1 MAIQKFTGPEYGKVT
16 AFLQATDILLI
27 VGTLWLLTELYELRW
42 QWEYSIA
49 ILWTIGLF
57 LVAVHFSDVYRSWRG
72 SLLRSREFMRLLG
85 AWLIVVLALLFLGFV
100 TKTSEIYSRRLFLS
114 WFVIAPLVLVVWRG
128 WLQII
133 LGEMR
138 SRGINTRTVAIVG
151 ASELG
156 GHLAQT
162 ILDSPWM
169 GLRPLGF
176 YDSRLPSGLRPLNRG
191 PIDVIGN
198 LEKLVKH
205 AHEGKIDMVYI
216 ALPMRAETRIRQ
228 LIAKLSD
235 TTVSVYLVPDFLMY
249 DLLRASW
256 GNVGDL
262 PVVSISETPF
272 YGVDGFVKRMEDV
285 ILSSLFLMLVA
296 VPMIFIAIGVKL
308 SSPGPLFFRQ
318 RRYGLRGNQIEVWKF
333 RTMSAWEDDD
343 NVVQAKKNDPRVTRF
358 GAFLR
363 RTSLDE
369 IPQLI
374 NVLQGNMSLV
384 GPRPHAV
391 AHNEHYRKQID
402 RYMLRHKVKPGIT
415 GLAQV
420 NGWRGETNTLD
431 KMQKRIEFDLAYIQN
446 WSLWLDI
453 KIIFR
458 TMFIIF
464 SDKNAY

>member
-1 MAIQKFTGPEYGKVT
+1 VAIQKFTGPEYGKIS
-16 AFLQATDILLI
+16 AFLQVTDILLI
-27 VGTLWLLTELYELRW
+27 VATLWLLSVLYELRW
-42 QWEYSIA
+42 LKEYSTA
-49 ILWTIGLF
+49 ILWTIGFF

-72 SLLRSREFMRLLG
+72 SLLRSREFVRLLG
-85 AWLIVVLALLFLGFV
+85 AWLVVVLALLFLGYI
-100 TKTSEIYSRRLFLS
+100 TKTSQDYSRQLFLT
-114 WFVIAPLVLVVWRG
+114 WFIITPLILAVWRG

-133 LGEMR
+133 LGELR
-138 SRGINTRTVAIVG
+138 RRGFNTRTVAIVG

-156 GHLAQT
+156 AHLAET
-162 ILDSPWM
+162 ILEAPWM
-169 GLRPLGF
+169 GLRPVGF
-176 YDSRLPSGLRPLNRG
+176 YDGRRPSGLRPLKRG
-191 PIDVIGN
+191 PIDVVGN
-198 LEKLVKH
+198 FENLIKH
-205 AHEGKIDMVYI
+205 AHEGRIDMVYI
-216 ALPMRAETRIRQ
+216 ALPMRAETRVRE

-249 DLLRASW
+249 DLLHASW

-272 YGVDGFVKRMEDV
+272 YGVDGFVKRMEDI
-285 ILSSLFLMLVA
+285 ILAGGLIMLFA
-296 VPMIFIAIGVKL
+296 IPMILISIGVKL
-308 SSPGPLFFRQ
+308 SSPGPLFFKQ
-318 RRYGLRGNQIEVWKF
+318 RRYGLRGDQIEVWKF
-333 RTMSAWEDDD
+333 RTMSVLEDDD
-343 NVVQAKKNDPRVTRF
+343 KVVQAKKNDPRVTRF

-369 IPQLI
+369 LPQLI
-374 NVLQGNMSLV
+374 NVLQGNMSMV

-420 NGWRGETNTLD
+420 NGWRGETETLD

-453 KIIFR
+453 KIIFQ
-458 TMFIIF
+458 TMFVVF
-464 SDKNAY
+464 SDKHAY

>member
-1 MAIQKFTGPEYGKVT
+1 MAIQKFTGPEYGKIS
-16 AFLQATDILLI
+16 AFLQVTDILLI
-27 VGTLWLLTELYELRW
+27 VGSLWLLTVLYELRW
-42 QWEYSIA
+42 QKEYSNA

-57 LVAVHFSDVYRSWRG
+57 LITVHFSDVYRSWRG
-72 SLLRSREFMRLLG
+72 SLLRSREFARLLG
-85 AWLIVVLALLFLGFV
+85 AWLIVVLALLFLGFI
-100 TKTSEIYSRRLFLS
+100 TKTSHEYSRQLFLT
-114 WFVIAPLVLVVWRG
+114 WFIITPLILTVWRG

-133 LGEMR
+133 LGELR
-138 SRGINTRTVAIVG
+138 RRGFNTRTVAIVG

-156 GHLAQT
+156 AHLAEV
-162 ILDSPWM
+162 ILDAPWM
-169 GLRPLGF
+169 GLRPVGF
-176 YDSRLPSGLRPLNRG
+176 YDGRRPSGLRPLKTG
-191 PIDVIGN
+191 PIDVVGN
-198 LEKLVKH
+198 FENLIKH
-205 AHEGKIDMVYI
+205 AHEGRIDMVYI
-216 ALPMRAETRIRQ
+216 ALPMRAESRVRE

-249 DLLRASW
+249 DLLHASW

-272 YGVDGFVKRMEDV
+272 YGVDGFVKRVEDV
-285 ILSSLFLMLVA
+285 ILASSLILLFA
-296 VPMIFIAIGVKL
+296 IPMIFIAIGVKF
-308 SSPGPLFFRQ
+308 SSPGPLFFKQ
-318 RRYGLRGNQIEVWKF
+318 RRYGLRGDQIEVWKF
-333 RTMSAWEDDD
+333 RSMSVLEDGAK
-343 NVVQAKKNDPRVTRF
+343 VVQAKKHDPRVTPF

-369 IPQLI
+369 LPQLI
-374 NVLQGNMSLV
+374 NVLQGSMSMV

-420 NGWRGETNTLD
+420 NGWRGETETLD

-453 KIIFR
+453 KIIFQ
-458 TMFIIF
+458 TMFVVF

>member
-1 MAIQKFTGPEYGKVT
+1 MAIQKFTGPEYGKIS
-16 AFLQATDILLI
+16 AFLQVTDILLI
-27 VGTLWLLTELYELRW
+27 VATLWLLSVLYELRW
-42 QWEYSIA
+42 LKEYSTVV
-49 ILWTIGLF
+49 LWTIGFF

-85 AWLIVVLALLFLGFV
+85 AWLIVVLALLFLGYI
-100 TKTSEIYSRRLFLS
+100 TKTSQEYSRQLFLT
-114 WFVIAPLVLVVWRG
+114 WFIITPLILAVWRG

-133 LGEMR
+133 LGELR
-138 SRGINTRTVAIVG
+138 KRGFNTRTVAIVG

-156 GHLAQT
+156 AHLAET
-162 ILDSPWM
+162 ILEAPWM
-169 GLRPLGF
+169 GLRPVGF
-176 YDSRLPSGLRPLNRG
+176 YDGRRPSGLRPLKRG
-191 PIDVIGN
+191 PIDVVGN
-198 LEKLVKH
+198 FENLIKH
-205 AHEGKIDMVYI
+205 AHEGRIDMVYI
-216 ALPMRAETRIRQ
+216 ALPMRAETRVRE

-249 DLLRASW
+249 DLLHATW

-285 ILSSLFLMLVA
+285 ILAGGLIMLFA
-296 VPMIFIAIGVKL
+296 IPMIFIAIGVKL
-308 SSPGPLFFRQ
+308 SSPGPLFFKQ
-318 RRYGLRGNQIEVWKF
+318 RRYGLRGDQIEVWKF
-333 RTMSAWEDDD
+333 RTMSVLEDGDK
-343 NVVQAKKNDPRVTRF
+343 VVQAKKNDPRVTRF

-369 IPQLI
+369 LPQLI
-374 NVLQGNMSLV
+374 NVLQGTMSMV

-391 AHNEHYRKQID
+391 AHNEQYRKQID

-420 NGWRGETNTLD
+420 NGWRGETETLD

-453 KIIFR
+453 KIIFQ
-458 TMFIIF
+458 TMFVVF
-464 SDKNAY
+464 SDKHAY

>member
-1 MAIQKFTGPEYGKVT
+1 VAIQKFTGPEYGKIS
-16 AFLQATDILLI
+16 AFLQVTDILLI
-27 VGTLWLLTELYELRW
+27 VGTLWLLSVLYELRW
-42 QWEYSIA
+42 LKEYSTV
-49 ILWTIGLF
+49 ILWTIGFF

-85 AWLIVVLALLFLGFV
+85 AWLIVVLALLFLGYI
-100 TKTSEIYSRRLFLS
+100 TKRSQEYSRQLFLT
-114 WFVIAPLVLVVWRG
+114 WFIITPLILAVWRG

-133 LGEMR
+133 LGELR
-138 SRGINTRTVAIVG
+138 RRGFNTRTVAIVG

-156 GHLAQT
+156 AHLAET
-162 ILDSPWM
+162 ILEAPWM
-169 GLRPLGF
+169 GLRPVGF
-176 YDSRLPSGLRPLNRG
+176 YDGRRPSGLRPLKHG
-191 PIDVIGN
+191 PIDVVGN
-198 LEKLVKH
+198 FENLIKH
-205 AHEGKIDMVYI
+205 AHEGRIDMVYI
-216 ALPMRAETRIRQ
+216 ALPMRAETRVRE

-249 DLLRASW
+249 DLLHATW

-272 YGVDGFVKRMEDV
+272 YGVDGFVKRVEDI
-285 ILSSLFLMLVA
+285 ILAGSLIMLFA
-296 VPMIFIAIGVKL
+296 IPMIFIAIGVKL
-308 SSPGPLFFRQ
+308 SSPGPLFFKQ
-318 RRYGLRGNQIEVWKF
+318 RRYGLRGDQIEVWKF
-333 RTMSAWEDDD
+333 RTMSVLENGDK
-343 NVVQAKKNDPRVTRF
+343 VVQAKKNDPRVTRF

-369 IPQLI
+369 LPQLI
-374 NVLQGNMSLV
+374 NVLQGNMSMV

-420 NGWRGETNTLD
+420 NGWRGETETLD

-453 KIIFR
+453 KIIFQ
-458 TMFIIF
+458 TMFVVF
-464 SDKNAY
+464 SDKHAY

>member
-1 MAIQKFTGPEYGKVT
+1 MAIQKFTGPEYGKIS
-16 AFLQATDILLI
+16 AFLQVTDILLI
-27 VGTLWLLTELYELRW
+27 VGTLWLLSVLYELRW
-42 QWEYSIA
+42 LKEYSTV

-57 LVAVHFSDVYRSWRG
+57 LIAVHFSDVYRSWRG
-72 SLLRSREFMRLLG
+72 SLLRSREFVRLLG
-85 AWLIVVLALLFLGFV
+85 AWLIVVLALLFLGYI
-100 TKTSEIYSRRLFLS
+100 TKKSQDYSRQLFLT
-114 WFVIAPLVLVVWRG
+114 WFVITPLILAVWRG
-128 WLQII
+128 WLQIL
-133 LGEMR
+133 LGELR
-138 SRGINTRTVAIVG
+138 RRGFNTRTVAIVG

-156 GHLAQT
+156 AHLAET
-162 ILDSPWM
+162 ILEAPWM
-169 GLRPLGF
+169 GLRPVGF
-176 YDSRLPSGLRPLNRG
+176 YDGRRPSGLRPLKRG
-191 PIDVIGN
+191 PIDVVGN
-198 LEKLVKH
+198 FENLIKH
-205 AHEGKIDMVYI
+205 AHEGRIDMVYI
-216 ALPMRAETRIRQ
+216 ALPMRAEARVRE

-249 DLLRASW
+249 DLLHASW

-285 ILSSLFLMLVA
+285 ILAGSLITLFA
-296 VPMIFIAIGVKL
+296 IPMIFIAIGVKL
-308 SSPGPLFFRQ
+308 SSPGPLFFKQ
-318 RRYGLRGNQIEVWKF
+318 RRYGLRGDQIEVWKF
-333 RTMSAWEDDD
+333 RTMSVLEDGDK
-343 NVVQAKKNDPRVTRF
+343 VVQAKKNDPRVTRF

-369 IPQLI
+369 LPQLI
-374 NVLQGNMSLV
+374 NVLQGSMSMV

-420 NGWRGETNTLD
+420 NGWRGETETLD

-453 KIIFR
+453 KIIFQ
-458 TMFIIF
+458 TMFVVF
-464 SDKNAY
+464 SDKHAY

>member
-1 MAIQKFTGPEYGKVT
+1 MAIQKFTGPEYGKIS
-16 AFLQATDILLI
+16 AFLQVTDILLI
-27 VGTLWLLTELYELRW
+27 VGTLWLLSVLYDLRW
-42 QWEYSIA
+42 LKEYSTA
-49 ILWTIGLF
+49 ILWTIGFF

-72 SLLRSREFMRLLG
+72 SLLRSREFLRLLG
-85 AWLIVVLALLFLGFV
+85 AWLIVVLALLFLGYI
-100 TKTSEIYSRRLFLS
+100 TKTSQEYSRQLFLT
-114 WFVIAPLVLVVWRG
+114 WFIITPLILAVWRG
-128 WLQII
+128 WLQIL
-133 LGEMR
+133 LGELR
-138 SRGINTRTVAIVG
+138 RRGFNTRTVAIVG

-156 GHLAQT
+156 AHLAET
-162 ILDSPWM
+162 ILEAPWM
-169 GLRPLGF
+169 GLRPVGF
-176 YDSRLPSGLRPLNRG
+176 YDGRRPSGLRPLKRG
-191 PIDVIGN
+191 PIDVVGN
-198 LEKLVKH
+198 FENLIKH
-205 AHEGKIDMVYI
+205 AHEGRIDIVYI
-216 ALPMRAETRIRQ
+216 ALPMRAETRVRE

-249 DLLRASW
+249 DLLHASW

-285 ILSSLFLMLVA
+285 ILAGSLIMLFA
-296 VPMIFIAIGVKL
+296 IPMIFIAIGVKL
-308 SSPGPLFFRQ
+308 SSPGPLFFKQ
-318 RRYGLRGNQIEVWKF
+318 RRYGLRGDQIEVWKF
-333 RTMSAWEDDD
+333 RTMSVLEDGDK
-343 NVVQAKKNDPRVTRF
+343 VVQAKKNDPRVTRF

-369 IPQLI
+369 LPQLI
-374 NVLQGNMSLV
+374 NVLQGTMSMV

-420 NGWRGETNTLD
+420 NGWRGETETLD

-453 KIIFR
+453 KIIFQ
-458 TMFIIF
+458 TMFVVF
-464 SDKNAY
+464 SDKHAY